1 MNAQVTVNP
10 DYNSLVTEDWIG
22 QLVSYVLDTHFQHQD
37 AQVSIALENDQEV
50 HNLNLQYRAVDST
63 TDVLSF
69 EGGYPDPESGYF
81 HLGDIIV
88 SVPQTQK
95 QAAAAKHPF
104 KQELALLIVHGIL
117 HLKGYDHAEP
127 QDKEIMWKEQDQI
140 LDKVKDSLL
149 YE

>member
-1 MNAQVTVNP
+1 MNAQVTINP
-10 DYNSLVTEDWIG
+10 EYNSLVTEEWIA
-22 QLVSYVLDTHFQHQD
+22 QLVSYVLDTHFPHQD

-50 HNLNLQYRAVDST
+50 HTLNLQYRAVDST

-69 EGGYPDPESGYF
+69 EGGYLDPESGYF
-81 HLGDIIV
+81 HLGDIII

-95 QAAAAKHPF
+95 QAAAVKHPF

-127 QDKEIMWKEQDQI
+127 QDKEIMRKEQDQI
-140 LDKVKDSLL
+140 LDNVKESIL